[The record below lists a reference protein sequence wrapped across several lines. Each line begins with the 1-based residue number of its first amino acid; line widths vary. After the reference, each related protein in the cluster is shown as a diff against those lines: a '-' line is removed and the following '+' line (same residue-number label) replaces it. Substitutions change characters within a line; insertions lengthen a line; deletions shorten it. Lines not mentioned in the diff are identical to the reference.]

1 MGAEKDITLIVS
13 LIGFLLFDMV
23 YVAAVMNYAI
33 QSELNISLL
42 HSVYSKVKDKD
53 YQTTNDD
60 LDIAIKVRA

>member
-1 MGAEKDITLIVS
+1 MGTEKDTLLIVS

-42 HSVYSKVKDKD
+42 HSVCGKVKEKK
-53 YQTTNDD
+53 YQTTD
-60 LDIAIKVRA
+60 LAIKVCSY

>member
-1 MGAEKDITLIVS
+1 MGAEKDTLLIIS

-42 HSVYSKVKDKD
+42 YSVFSKVKQRK
-53 YQTTNDD
+53 YQTTD
-60 LDIAIKVRA
+60 LAIKVCTY

>member
-1 MGAEKDITLIVS
+1 MGAEKDVTLIVS

-42 HSVYSKVKDKD
+42 HSVRSKVKNKD
-53 YQTTNDD
+53 YQTT
-60 LDIAIKVRA
+60 DIAIKVCA

>member
-1 MGAEKDITLIVS
+1 MGAEKDTLLIVS

-42 HSVYSKVKDKD
+42 HSVFSNVKEKK
-53 YQTTNDD
+53 YQTTD
-60 LDIAIKVRA
+60 LAIKVCSY

>member
-1 MGAEKDITLIVS
+1 MGAEKDTLLIIS

-42 HSVYSKVKDKD
+42 YSVYGKVKQRK
-53 YQTTNDD
+53 YQTTD
-60 LDIAIKVRA
+60 LAIKVCTY